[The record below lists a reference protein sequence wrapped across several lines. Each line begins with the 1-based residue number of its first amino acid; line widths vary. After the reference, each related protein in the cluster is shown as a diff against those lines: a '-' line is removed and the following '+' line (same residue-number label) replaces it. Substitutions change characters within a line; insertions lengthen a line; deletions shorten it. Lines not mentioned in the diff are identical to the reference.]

1 MMGTVGFSERTET
14 GIFGC
19 AGRTRVGTFG
29 GAVRTKMGTVGFA
42 GRTKTG
48 TVGRAGKR
56 KTADGD
62 VQRVSRRGIG
72 QFEWKGDV
80 TLGQC
85 KNARGFGRTPNHRLI
100 V

>member
-1 MMGTVGFSERTET
+1 MGTVGFSERTKT

-29 GAVRTKMGTVGFA
+29 GAV
-42 GRTKTG
+42 RTKTG

-72 QFEWKGDV
+72 QFEWEGDV